1 MEKGIWADNNK
12 RGGLRKDLM
21 AMSREEMW
29 TSDGN
34 WERLKEPTSGTG
46 DWIGNWRRLSK
57 KSNCSKGWE
66 MPFMTWIKSL
76 LGITGNGA
84 VLRGRSSMAMS
95 LHFKYSW
102 VNLVV
107 PKNWVAY
114 FSAISGQKFDLTTV
128 LRSCWPI
135 EWHRR
140 SFIAS
145 GPRAA
150 DECQFWTNYKRT

>member
-1 MEKGIWADNNK
+1 MKHIAWSGPCGTNHTIMEKGIWADNNK

-76 LGITGNGA
+76 LGITGNGRMKFDGYESTNLSSRLSSWEWTES
-84 VLRGRSSMAMS
+84 VLTIGLKR
-95 LHFKYSW
+95 KYALKKQELSI
-102 VNLVV
+102 VKHNENLVRV
-107 PKNWVAY
+107 
-114 FSAISGQKFDLTTV
+114 
-128 LRSCWPI
+128 
-135 EWHRR
+135 
-140 SFIAS
+140 
-145 GPRAA
+145 
-150 DECQFWTNYKRT
+150 

>member
-1 MEKGIWADNNK
+1 MKHIAWSGPCGTNHTIMEKGIWADNNK

-76 LGITGNGA
+76 LGIMGRLLETAEETKLEWRSRNA
-84 VLRGRSSMAMS
+84 VRHGSSS
-95 LHFKYSW
+95 LGTKGI
-102 VNLVV
+102 NLFPV
-107 PKNWVAY
+107 PVIKLH
-114 FSAISGQKFDLTTV
+114 S
-128 LRSCWPI
+128 
-135 EWHRR
+135 
-140 SFIAS
+140 
-145 GPRAA
+145 
-150 DECQFWTNYKRT
+150 KRKWNRHL